1 MNTLWF
7 KLQRAI
13 CSRRPLAG
21 ERQQESLARLRER
34 GRGEGKKP
42 KNSILILLLT
52 LQPVIGLA
60 QDKPLLQKG
69 KQTLYQRVL
78 TTPTCRL
85 LDKPAGNGGKAQPAF
100 SRFYVY
106 QRQKQ
111 GADEWLKVGADSY
124 GKTAGWLNAA
134 CTVEWKMQMTL
145 ALTNPAGRDPLLF
158 FKDKATPLQLLE
170 QEDPKKQLVPILTN
184 IKNNGK
190 DPAVLAREPEY
201 AVDMAKNFYLLP
213 VLEAEEV
220 FSEQGFRVR
229 LLNVASVSAAE
240 KKAPDE
246 QKKKNEAQTLKG
258 FNAAVVFVIDTTIS
272 MNPYIERTREA
283 VKRIYQTV
291 EKEKLQNQVKFG
303 LVAFRSNV
311 KAAPG
316 LEYVSKLVVNPAE
329 VKDGK
334 DFIEK
339 TEKDNLQQ
347 ARVSSPLFD
356 EDSYAGVM
364 KALDNIPWNQFG
376 ARYIVLITDA
386 GAIDGDN
393 PLSSTGFNAEQV
405 RLEAQYRGVA
415 IYALHLKTPSGIK
428 NHSTAEIQYKNLT
441 HNNLLNK
448 PLYYPVNAGDVGEF
462 GNMLDRLSSAITSQV
477 KAAYRGDMAA
487 GSALTADKNYGKEKK
502 QTLDDDA
509 ELLGYAMRL
518 AWLGEQNSSKA
529 PPVFKAW
536 ISDRD
541 FTHQEKPTT
550 DVRVLLTKSQLSD
563 LAELVKQIADA
574 ANDGLISPTDMFE
587 RLRQVAA
594 TMGKDPNQLQDKNL
608 KLNQMGLMA
617 EYLEGLPYLS
627 EVLNLDEDTWKS
639 MSGLEQE
646 KFIRRLTTKLRYY
659 QRYNADVDRWV
670 SLAPGSDPREHVYP
684 VPLEALP

>member
-1 MNTLWF
+1 MTALF
-7 KLQRAI
+7 V
-13 CSRRPLAG
+13 PH
-21 ERQQESLARLRER
+21 ARLQEFPSPTCGR
-34 GRGEGKKP
+34 GVRGEGRKR
-42 KNSILILLLT
+42 KNIFLTLLLT
-52 LQPVIGLA
+52 LLPTITLA
-60 QDKPLLQKG
+60 QEKPLLQAG

-78 TTPTCRL
+78 TTPICRL
-85 LDKPAGNGGKAQPAF
+85 LDQPAGTGGKAQPAF

-106 QRQKQ
+106 QRQQQ

-158 FKDKATPLQLLE
+158 FKDKATPMQLLE
-170 QEDPKKQLVPILTN
+170 QEDPQKQLAPILTN
-184 IKNNGK
+184 IKAGGR
-190 DPAVLAREPEY
+190 DPAVLAREPDY

-229 LLNVASVSAAE
+229 LLNVASVSASE
-240 KKAPDE
+240 NKPNQPTKE
-246 QKKKNEAQTLKG
+246 SEVQTLKG

-272 MNPYIERTREA
+272 MKPYIERTREA

-291 EKEKLQNQVKFG
+291 EKEKLENQVKFG

-316 LEYVSKLVVNPAE
+316 LEYVSKLIVNPAE

-334 DFIEK
+334 DFIER
-339 TEKDNLQQ
+339 TEKANLQQ
-347 ARVSSPLFD
+347 AKVSSPLFD

-364 KALDNIPWNQFG
+364 QALDNIPWNQFG
-376 ARYIVLITDA
+376 ARYVVLITDA

-393 PLSSTGFNAEQV
+393 SLSSTGLNAEQV

-415 IYALHLKTPSGIK
+415 IYALHLKTPSGAK
-428 NHSTAEIQYKNLT
+428 NHQSAEAQYKNLT
-441 HNNLLNK
+441 HNSFLNK

-462 GNMLDRLSSAITSQV
+462 GNRLDRLSAAITGQV

-487 GSALTADKNYGKEKK
+487 GSALTADKNYGKEN
-502 QTLDDDA
+502 TDELDNEA
-509 ELLGYAMRL
+509 ELLGHAMQL
-518 AWLGEQNSSKA
+518 AWLGEKNSAKA

-563 LAELVKQIADA
+563 LAEVVKQIAEA
-574 ANDGLISPTDMFE
+574 ANDGLISPSDMFE

-627 EVLNLDEDTWKS
+627 EVLNLDEDTWKG
-639 MSGLEQE
+639 MAGLEQE

-659 QRYNADVDRWV
+659 QRYNADTDRWV

>member
-1 MNTLWF
+1 MNTARIISS
-7 KLQRAI
+7 KRG
-13 CSRRPLAG
+13 SSPRPQTGKRPREL
-21 ERQQESLARLRER
+21 LARLRER
-34 GRGEGKKP
+34 GKGEGKTG
-42 KNSILILLLT
+42 IWLALIFTLLPIT
-52 LQPVIGLA
+52 ALA
-60 QDKPLLQKG
+60 QEKPLLQPG

-78 TTPTCRL
+78 TTPGCRL
-85 LDKPAGNGGKAQPAF
+85 LDKPAASNGQAQPAF

-158 FKDKATPLQLLE
+158 FKDKTTPLQLLE
-170 QEDPKKQLVPILTN
+170 EEQPQKQLAPILAN
-184 IKNNGK
+184 LKNNGR
-190 DPAVLAREPEY
+190 DPAVVAREPEY

-240 KKAPDE
+240 NKATDE
-246 QKKKNEAQTLKG
+246 QKAKTETQTLKG

-272 MNPYIERTREA
+272 MKPYIERTREA
-283 VKRIYQTV
+283 VRRIYQTV
-291 EKEKLQNQVKFG
+291 EKEKLENQVKFG

-339 TEKDNLQQ
+339 TQKANLQQ
-347 ARVSSPLFD
+347 ANVSSPLFD

-364 KALDNIPWNQFG
+364 QALDNIPWNQFG
-376 ARYIVLITDA
+376 ARYIVLISDA

-393 PLSSTGFNAEQV
+393 PLSSTGLNAEQV

-415 IYALHLKTPSGIK
+415 IYALHLKTPSGAK
-428 NHSTAEIQYKNLT
+428 NHASAEAQYKNLT
-441 HNNLLNK
+441 HNNFLNK
-448 PLYYPVNAGDVGEF
+448 PLYYPVNAGDVSEF
-462 GNMLDRLSSAITSQV
+462 GSILDRLSLAITSQV

-487 GSALTADKNYGKEKK
+487 GSALTADKNYGKEKSK
-502 QTLDDDA
+502 TLDEEA

-563 LAELVKQIADA
+563 LAEVVKQIADA

-608 KLNQMGLMA
+608 KLKQMGLMA
-617 EYLEGLPYLS
+617 EYLEDLPYLS
-627 EVLNLDEDTWKS
+627 EVLNL
-639 MSGLEQE
+639 GLEQE